1 MLQVQRTLSISINL
15 KNPKGEEIIKS
26 ALTVFSLME
35 HKMMMHLTTGDRF
48 NQTPARRSWAVC
60 SLAGG
65 CLCKL
70 TVRCPSIKSH
80 ELSQDQSSGNNEL
93 ALLH

>member
-15 KNPKGEEIIKS
+15 KKPKGEEIIKS
-26 ALTVFSLME
+26 GLTVFSLME
-35 HKMMMHLTTGDRF
+35 HKMMMHLTMTGDRF
-48 NQTPARRSWAVC
+48 NQTPAPRSWVVC

-70 TVRCPSIKSH
+70 TVRCPSTK
-80 ELSQDQSSGNNEL
+80 LSRTLTGPE
-93 ALLH
+93 